1 LGIAGIVYLIYRNRV
16 QQIQKEADFKRKEA
30 EYKQL
35 AAETETAVLR
45 LQMNPHFIFNS
56 MNSISSYLLQ
66 KDIETANDYLGRF
79 AKLMRK
85 ILIVAEEPYL
95 PLYDEI
101 ELLEQYMQAEAMRF
115 EEKFQYQF
123 IVADEIDTD
132 EVLIPTMILQPFVE
146 NAIWHGIS
154 NKKGKG
160 NIEIGFKLEPEKL
173 ICSISDNGIGRKA
186 ASQNPNGS
194 HESKAI
200 SITQRRLN
208 LLVSEHNLAF
218 QPSLAIEDLVNPQ
231 NQPIGTTV
239 ILTLP
244 LI

>member
-1 LGIAGIVYLIYRNRV
+1 MKGQEDKWVFSDTKNFARYANLAPGDYTFEVDATNSDGIWSNNPAQLDITILPPWYQTWWARTLAALAISGIVYLIYRNRV
-16 QQIQKEADFKRKEA
+16 QQIQKEANFKRKEA

-115 EEKFQYQF
+115 EEKFRKCHL
-123 IVADEIDTD
+123 A
-132 EVLIPTMILQPFVE
+132 
-146 NAIWHGIS
+146 WH
-154 NKKGKG
+154 
-160 NIEIGFKLEPEKL
+160 F
-173 ICSISDNGIGRKA
+173 
-186 ASQNPNGS
+186 
-194 HESKAI
+194 
-200 SITQRRLN
+200 
-208 LLVSEHNLAF
+208 
-218 QPSLAIEDLVNPQ
+218 
-231 NQPIGTTV
+231 
-239 ILTLP
+239 
-244 LI
+244 